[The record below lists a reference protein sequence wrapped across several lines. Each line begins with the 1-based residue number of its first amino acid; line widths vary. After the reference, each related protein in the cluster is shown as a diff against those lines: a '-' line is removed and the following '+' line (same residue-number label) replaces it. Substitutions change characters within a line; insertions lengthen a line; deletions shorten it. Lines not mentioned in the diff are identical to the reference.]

1 MRKKLLVTGASGF
14 VGFHL
19 TERAAASGFEVHA
32 AVRRTSNIRD
42 IEPYV
47 HRFVHPD
54 LGDADGL
61 KKLFDGE
68 KYDYVVHAAALT
80 KAKSEAE
87 MLRVNAGYTENL
99 LQAAFGSGRPP
110 RRFVFVSSLAAI
122 GPVGHDAPLI
132 GESASYRPVTMYGRS
147 KRAAEETV
155 RSGFSDRPVTI
166 LRPTAVYGPRER
178 DLFLLFD
185 TMNKGLDAYIGRRP
199 QKLSFIYVK
208 DLVDALLLAC
218 ERPREGLD
226 AFNLTDGQV
235 YSRYAMADAFRKIT
249 GKRPMRVHF
258 PYAVVEKA
266 AQMSQWL
273 YRNSQKTP
281 VLYPERL
288 NELTAENW
296 GCDISPAERALGF
309 RPKHGLEE
317 GLRETL
323 LWYKENKWL

>member
-1 MRKKLLVTGASGF
+1 MKKKLLVTGASGF
-14 VGFHL
+14 VGGHL
-19 TERAAASGFEVHA
+19 VERAFALGFEVHA
-32 AVRRTSNIRD
+32 AVRQTSNVRD
-42 IEPYV
+42 IGSFV

-68 KYDYVVHAAALT
+68 NYDYVIHAAALT

-87 MLRVNAGYTENL
+87 MRRVNAEYTKNL
-99 LQAAFGSGRPP
+99 LRAAFGSVRPP

-132 GESASYRPVTMYGRS
+132 TASEPYRPVTMYGRS
-147 KRAAEETV
+147 KQAAEEAV
-155 RSGFSDRPVTI
+155 RLGFSDKPVTI
-166 LRPTAVYGPRER
+166 VRPTAVYGPRER

-185 TMNKGLDAYIGRRP
+185 SMNKGLDAYIGRRP

-218 ERPREGLD
+218 RHPDEGLA
-226 AFNLTDGQV
+226 AFNLTDGRV

-249 GKRPMRVHF
+249 GKKTVRIHF
-258 PYAVVEKA
+258 PYSVVEKA
-266 AQMSQWL
+266 ARLSQWL
-273 YRNSQKTP
+273 YRNSEKTP

-296 GCDISPAERALGF
+296 GCDISAAERALGF
-309 RPKHGLEE
+309 RPEYGLEE